1 MTDTSEAPFDDPLQ
15 RRIDELCA
23 SGLSLEEL
31 LEALEALEPEIEAAH
46 AAGSTRVKPVR
57 LMGPDDLVGS

>member
-31 LEALEALEPEIEAAH
+31 LEGLEPEIEAAH